1 MESTGKYR
9 IPVFNILEKNNL
21 FVTLAHPKYTLAH
34 PRELFDVIPFVDG
47 RCKTPIGEIQAAID
61 GAISHEQAVKFRQ
74 CLNQFA
80 MPF

>member
-21 FVTLAHPKYTLAH
+21 FVTLAHPG
-34 PRELFDVIPFVDG
+34 ELFDVIPFVDG

-61 GAISHEQAVKFRQ
+61 GAISPEQAVKFRQ